1 MQLLLTLDE
10 LKIVTRVLEKCLAH
24 AQGDEFVQKRSVAN
38 HLLDKVLERNLCL
51 SSDELEDLSDM
62 LRACRTE
69 LKTRIAAET
78 DEQARAALREQ
89 QKTLEHAT
97 DKVTE
102 ACAMA

>member
-51 SSDELEDLSDM
+51 SSDELEDSLGHAPSVPHGTENQN
-62 LRACRTE
+62 RCGNGRTG
-69 LKTRIAAET
+69 KGCTSRT
-78 DEQARAALREQ
+78 
-89 QKTLEHAT
+89 
-97 DKVTE
+97 TE
-102 ACAMA
+102 DA